1 MCSTFCL
8 RLVEIRRKH
17 IYTTLGRKQKSTI
30 IIQNVSN
37 RSLKHTGMANRKEKQ
52 ALTVSEGESEALYTL
67 EVIKYNGH
75 ARVENTQLK
84 LIKKMT
90 KEEKLDTRQKRPA
103 VTKIKQEVSHSYTGE
118 QD

>member
-67 EVIKYNGH
+67 E
-75 ARVENTQLK
+75 TQLK

-90 KEEKLDTRQKRPA
+90 KEVKLDTRQKRPA